1 MTPQE
6 EALWQAVTKKEYE
19 QVKTLINDHPE
30 LINAVNTNG
39 RSLLMRVVLLLT
51 PPLDLIEFIAQH
63 PDLSFENSKATKTT
77 MSVILSTGRPE
88 ILAIFAKDP
97 HIIFDG
103 ENLAYATAKKL
114 VEGAAQE
121 KVEKYTKMLT
131 IIRDA
136 TIRHAITTDNPS
148 LLERLEKAGDNL
160 AQPLSDGKLPV
171 RLITKDCPAPR
182 ATSWFQSQI
191 GKNQISIASKVDS
204 FFSNARKM
212 QDAQKEMEEVNRRML
227 ESDIKLLGKT
237 YNSMEQVASAL
248 SLTN

>member
-1 MTPQE
+1 MTPHE

-19 QVKTLINDHPE
+19 KVKKLINDHPE

-88 ILAIFAKDP
+88 ILEIFAKDP

-103 ENLAYATAKKL
+103 ENLAYVAAKKL

-121 KVEKYTKMLT
+121 KTEKYTKMLT

-136 TIRHAITTDNPS
+136 TIRHAIKTDDPS
-148 LLERLEKAGDNL
+148 LLERIEKAGDNL

-171 RLITKDCPAPR
+171 RLITKECPAPR
-182 ATSWFQSQI
+182 VTSWFQSQI

-212 QDAQKEMEEVNRRML
+212 QDTQKEMEEVNRRML
-227 ESDIKLLGKT
+227 DNDIQLLGKT
-237 YNSMEQVASAL
+237 YSSMEQVASSI
-248 SLTN
+248 SLTS